1 MESQAASGFRL
12 RHRRQRPRP
21 QTQQSV
27 ESRRRYSELSLRF
40 RFHHRAT
47 TQEPRSRRL
56 AVPAVRSQSRFEGGR
71 FSELRETSMP
81 LATDMQSRMAAMMRG
96 GGVPSR
102 ACTAS
107 PAEARRLLSG
117 SGGSG
122 SPTELAAAVGAR
134 AVELQR
140 VSLPPAWTGA
150 RGESTTDRGKGRE
163 YDVAVCAD

>member
-12 RHRRQRPRP
+12 RHRRRRSRP

-81 LATDMQSRMAAMMRG
+81 LATDMQSRVAAMMQG
-96 GGVPSR
+96 GGRSFP
-102 ACTAS
+102 
-107 PAEARRLLSG
+107 RLHGFTCG
-117 SGGSG
+117 SS
-122 SPTELAAAVGAR
+122 AAVR
-134 AVELQR
+134 RWRQR
-140 VSLPPAWTGA
+140 QP
-150 RGESTTDRGKGRE
+150 R
-163 YDVAVCAD
+163 

>member
-12 RHRRQRPRP
+12 RHRRRRSRP

-81 LATDMQSRMAAMMRG
+81 LATDMQSRVAAMMQR

-117 SGGSG
+117 GGGSG
-122 SPTELAAAVGAR
+122 SPADKELAAAVGAR

-150 RGESTTDRGKGRE
+150 RGGSMT
-163 YDVAVCAD
+163 